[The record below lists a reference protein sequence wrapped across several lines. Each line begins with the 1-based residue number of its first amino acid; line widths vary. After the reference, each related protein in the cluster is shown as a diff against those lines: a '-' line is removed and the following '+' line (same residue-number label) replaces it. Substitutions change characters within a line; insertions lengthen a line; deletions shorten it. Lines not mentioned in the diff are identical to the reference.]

1 MLDCDANMVLR
12 YVMSKNFKA
21 HAQPMTSPVVQPSQN
36 GVTFFDNIR
45 KSSTLNVSF
54 SC

>member
-21 HAQPMTSPVVQPSQN
+21 HAQPMTSSVRPINVMNIN
-36 GVTFFDNIR
+36 GLARDVIR
-45 KSSTLNVSF
+45 
-54 SC
+54 